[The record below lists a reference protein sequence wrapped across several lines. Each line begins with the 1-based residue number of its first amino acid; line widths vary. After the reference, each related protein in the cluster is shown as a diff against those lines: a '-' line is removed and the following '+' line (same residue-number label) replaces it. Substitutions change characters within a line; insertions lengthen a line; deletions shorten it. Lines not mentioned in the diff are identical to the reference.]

1 MDISRAVRP
10 LLVSAL
16 LATGSICA
24 AAGSDTMLK
33 LTSSA
38 YHDQGAM
45 DARFT
50 CQGLDVSPPL
60 AWAGAPA
67 GTKSFAL
74 ILDDPDA
81 PDPAA
86 PQTTWVHWV
95 LYDIPAGVDSLQES
109 ASKQLPAGTREGTN
123 DWDRT
128 GYGGPCPPI
137 GRHRYF
143 HKLYALDV
151 VLPDLHNP
159 SKAELESAMRGH
171 VIAQAQLIGTYQ
183 KK

>member
-1 MDISRAVRP
+1 MDISRIVRP
-10 LLVSAL
+10 LLVSTM

-38 YHDQGAM
+38 YRDQGTM

-50 CQGLDVSPPL
+50 CQGGDVSPPL

-95 LYDIPAGVDSLQES
+95 LYDIPASVSALPEG
-109 ASKQLPAGTREGTN
+109 ASKQLPAGTLEGTN
-123 DWDRT
+123 
-128 GYGGPCPPI
+128 
-137 GRHRYF
+137 
-143 HKLYALDV
+143 
-151 VLPDLHNP
+151 
-159 SKAELESAMRGH
+159 
-171 VIAQAQLIGTYQ
+171 
-183 KK
+183 